1 MSSTIVGMILGGIL
15 IMSLSAGSSLFVE
28 KKNPSPKALARDF
41 IVGSVLVALIM
52 QLLPESSES
61 VITSLFAVIPT
72 SLALPSFPSLT
83 SFSGGGSE
91 GDSETTAR
99 ATDDMEVQ
107 VGVPKF

>member
-72 SLALPSFPSLT
+72 SLALPSFPSMT
-83 SFSGGGSE
+83 SFSGGSG

-99 ATDDMEVQ
+99 PTDDMEVQ

>member
-15 IMSLSAGSSLFVE
+15 IMSLSAGSSIFVE

-72 SLALPSFPSLT
+72 SLALPSFSSLP

-91 GDSETTAR
+91 GDSGTSAR
-99 ATDDMEVQ
+99 PTDDMEVQ